1 MIVAILVGVVTII
14 GGILGVIKFLSW
26 WQERQQALQR
36 VCSVSC
42 SVACFQCDTC
52 WCHQLSQS
60 LTPVSDAPVQD
71 KDTCVMQA
79 QAPSVD
85 LTDAPAVAPRVEAAF
100 YKPPDMLEDVMT
112 VIQAE
117 TKHHVFVS
125 GAPGIGKSAMA
136 AAVHARCMKVRA
148 SLIR

>member
-1 MIVAILVGVVTII
+1 
-14 GGILGVIKFLSW
+14 
-26 WQERQQALQR
+26 
-36 VCSVSC
+36 
-42 SVACFQCDTC
+42 
-52 WCHQLSQS
+52 
-60 LTPVSDAPVQD
+60 
-71 KDTCVMQA
+71 MQA
-79 QAPSVD
+79 QAPPVD
-85 LTDAPAVAPRVEAAF
+85 PRDAPAVAPTAAPRVEIAF

-112 VIQAE
+112 AIQAE